1 MTPRRAAV
9 LLVALASLALPAAV
23 HAYAVSKN
31 VTLLGHLD
39 SYAAYSACC
48 SYVHSD
54 GREYAVLG
62 TTTGTSIVNITNP
75 SLPYEVAFIPGLG
88 SQWREMKQFGNHV
101 YITTEAAGGGVQI
114 VRMADPEHPVLVK
127 TYTGTFNQEHTVSV
141 DTTRSLLILN
151 GTRLSGLQTGMRVL
165 SLADPENPV
174 EVGAYQTDY
183 VHDSWVRN
191 DTLFASGITTGTM
204 HVVDFSN
211 PANPYD
217 ITDFT
222 YPGARTHSSETSP
235 NGRYLYVCDE
245 MNYGTLKVFDIA
257 DVFFH
262 PMVREMTVNPVS
274 IVHNVHVRGETAYV
288 AWYTEGVHLFDL
300 HDPAMPVEWGWYD
313 TYGSFSGG
321 FHGVWE
327 VSASFPS
334 GTFIASDI
342 ENGLFI
348 FRATK
353 NYGWVKLVV
362 KNAAQAPVPGVDVT
376 ALGEADSTQTQGL
389 GTAGLA
395 LSPGAHMLRVKKYGY
410 TTVNVPVTTSMGSHD
425 SIAVTLPLAPTG
437 TIAGTV
443 RRDSDQT
450 GLPGATVEAEETP
463 KVATTAAVGTY
474 SLTGMMPETMR
485 LAADRPGYVPEERTV
500 TLQPGASMTQD
511 FRLLHASWYDSCDTD
526 KGWSLSA
533 PGDNAI
539 DGLWARAI
547 PVGSSVPG
555 SGAAPRPRGPAALA
569 AQHPEPGEGGYNA
582 EGPVQPGDDYT
593 PGTGYCFVTTNG
605 PVDSKDPAN
614 GDVDGGR
621 TTLTTPPLNMS
632 GMTEPTIVFRR
643 WYYMNTPGEPDS
655 FQCDISRD
663 GVTWVNMLNTRV
675 SHPEWH
681 QETFRVRSYIVP
693 GSAVRV
699 RFIAQDQGVGTIVEA
714 AVDDFE
720 LFDGALHTTGVVEG
734 PPPTPAA
741 VLGVPHPNPASRA
754 SSLSLTLRDAGPVEV
769 AVYDVQGRRV
779 ATLFQGSAPA
789 GALELTWKG
798 DDEKGRPVASGVYWL
813 RAAAGGETF
822 TRRIVRAR

>member
-1 MTPRRAAV
+1 MTATRRAA
-9 LLVALASLALPAAV
+9 LLLIALASLALPTAV
-23 HAYAVSKN
+23 RAYAVSKN

-39 SYAAYSACC
+39 NYAAYSACC

-75 SLPYEVAFIPGLG
+75 STPYEVAFIPGLG

-101 YITTEAAGGGVQI
+101 YISTEAAGGGVQI
-114 VRMADPEHPVLVK
+114 VRMFDPEHPVLVK

-151 GTRLSGLQTGMRVL
+151 GTRLNGIQTGMRIL

-183 VHDSWVRN
+183 VHDSWVRS

-211 PANPYD
+211 PSNPFD

-222 YPGARTHSSETSP
+222 YSGARTHSAETSP

-257 DVFFH
+257 DIFFH
-262 PMVREMTVNPVS
+262 PMVREMTVNPIS

-327 VSASFPS
+327 VSANFPS

-362 KNAAQAPVPGVDVT
+362 KNAAQSPVSGVDVT

-395 LSPGAHMLRVKKYGY
+395 LTPGMHMLRVKKYGY

-425 SIAVTLPLAPTG
+425 SIAVTLPLASTG
-437 TIAGTV
+437 TITGTV
-443 RRDSDQT
+443 RRDSDQA
-450 GLPGATVEAEETP
+450 GLPGATVEAESTP
-463 KVATTAAVGTY
+463 KAATTAALGTY

-485 LAADRPGYVPEERTV
+485 LIADRPGYVPDERTV

-511 FRLLHASWYDSCDTD
+511 FRLLRASWYDSCDTD

-533 PGDNAI
+533 AGDNAI
-539 DGLWARAI
+539 DGLWTRAI

-569 AQHPEPGEGGYNA
+569 PQHPEPGEGGYNA

-593 PGTGYCFVTTNG
+593 PGTGYCFVTANG
-605 PVDSKDPAN
+605 LAGGDPAN

-621 TTLTTPPLNMS
+621 TTLTTPLLNMS

-663 GVTWVNMLNTRV
+663 GVTWVNMLNTRL

-681 QETFRVRSYIVP
+681 LEKFRVRDYILP
-693 GSAVRV
+693 GSSVRV
-699 RFIAQDQGVGTIVEA
+699 RFVAQDQGVGTIVEA

-720 LFDGALHTTGVVEG
+720 LFDAALHTTGVEG

-741 VLGVPHPNPASRA
+741 VLGMPHPNPSSHSSAL
-754 SSLSLTLRDAGPVEV
+754 SLSLRDAGPVEV

-779 ATLFQGSAPA
+779 AMLFHGVAPA

-798 DDEKGRPVASGVYWL
+798 DDAKGRPVASGVYWL